1 MVFDNQLTVSGNGSS
16 SAVFDFQTQR
26 ANQDPVVSGFFF
38 PWNDCRVR
46 QIVQITCSG
55 GIATVTT
62 SPVASGQTSHGVSE
76 GGWVEIAGSSIAAY
90 NGKKAVT
97 SPTTLSGRSSNT
109 FTFASSCGGT
119 ASNSGMTLASPWD
132 GNTNASG
139 YPCMDQI
146 GRGKGALISG
156 FDALGRFNLGV
167 LSSTKANQQSEPLY
181 IWNNTRNGA
190 LSAGEAVYT
199 DPSVVAANRDYFNQD
214 NTNCAPRRRKLYGRG
229 RAWHTRSAAG
239 ELLAWCRL
247 LGHGS
252 RRMEF
257 NERRNTRRSP
267 VQVRFGEQLGA
278 GLHALRLSSSARV
291 RCSRSSPRCVR
302 VRISSPTATESS
314 NPYGKLGVSGPL
326 PRHCGAPP
334 FDLVRHDA
342 RSKDVCRR

>member
-1 MVFDNQLTVSGNGSS
+1 
-16 SAVFDFQTQR
+16 
-26 ANQDPVVSGFFF
+26 
-38 PWNDCRVR
+38 
-46 QIVQITCSG
+46 
-55 GIATVTT
+55 
-62 SPVASGQTSHGVSE
+62 
-76 GGWVEIAGSSIAAY
+76 
-90 NGKKAVT
+90 
-97 SPTTLSGRSSNT
+97 
-109 FTFASSCGGT
+109 
-119 ASNSGMTLASPWD
+119 MTLASPFD

-167 LSSTKANQQSEPLY
+167 LSTTKANQQSEPLY

-199 DPSVVAANRDYFNQD
+199 DPSAVAANRDYYNQD
-214 NTNCAPRRRKLYGRG
+214 NTNCAPGGGSCTAGVGRG
-229 RAWHTRSAAG
+229 TLAQRPAS
-239 ELLAWCRL
+239 LLAWRRL

-278 GLHALRLSSSARV
+278 VLHALRLSSSARV
-291 RCSRSSPRCVR
+291 RCGRSSPRCVR

-326 PRHCGAPP
+326 PRHCGHRPSTSCATT
-334 FDLVRHDA
+334 RG
-342 RSKDVCRR
+342 RRTLSPLIHTSFYQLSHFSQ